1 MNGLKTKAMA
11 SARKITVIG
20 GTGNLG
26 APVVKF
32 LMNFGFEVKIIV
44 RDTEKAIRI
53 FGKAPSITMVN
64 ADLTDVPALTRALS
78 GTEYLYLNLGTNT
91 MDVNST
97 FCPDREGVANILKA
111 IDKQN
116 IKQILMISGLGAFTK
131 SQISGHDQFI
141 PNVIRMQGHERIR
154 KSGIPFTLLHCS
166 WFADSFVFFRR
177 NHVYSV
183 IGDARKPIYFTNCYD
198 FASHLANATGNQ
210 DAYNREFPIQ
220 GTEGISHLQ
229 AAKTFLN
236 EFDQT
241 AKVRVLPHGLIS
253 ILALFNKEMKFVQ
266 HMSSYFSKY
275 VEIPLA
281 EANGTYAILG
291 KPGFSLVDYAK
302 KLKAEGIFNYLG

>member
-1 MNGLKTKAMA
+1 MSEIK
-11 SARKITVIG
+11 KITVIG

-32 LMNFGFEVKIIV
+32 LMDFGFEVKIIV

-53 FGKAPSITMVN
+53 FGNSGSLSMVK

-91 MDVNST
+91 MDVNSA
-97 FCPDREGVANILKA
+97 FCPDREGVANILEA

-116 IKQILMISGLGAFTK
+116 IKQILVISGLGAFTK
-131 SQISGHDQFI
+131 SEISGHDQYI
-141 PNVIRMQGHERIR
+141 PNVIRMQGHEMIR
-154 KSGIPFTLLHCS
+154 KSGIPYTLMHCS

-198 FASHLANATGNQ
+198 FTSHLVNAIGNKE
-210 DAYNREFPIQ
+210 AFNREFPVQ
-220 GTEGISHLQ
+220 GTEGISHLE
-229 AAKTFLN
+229 AAKTFLK

-241 AKVRVLPHGLIS
+241 AKVNVLPHGLIS
-253 ILALFNKEMKFVQ
+253 ILALFNKEMKFVK

-281 EANGTYAILG
+281 ESNGTYNILG
-291 KPGFSLVDYAK
+291 KPKFSLVDYAQ
-302 KLKAEGIFNYLG
+302 KLKTEGIYKYLG